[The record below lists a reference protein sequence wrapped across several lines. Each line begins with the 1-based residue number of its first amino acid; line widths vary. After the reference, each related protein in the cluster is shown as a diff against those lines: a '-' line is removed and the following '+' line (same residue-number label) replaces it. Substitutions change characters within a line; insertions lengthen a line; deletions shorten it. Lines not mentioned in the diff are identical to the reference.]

1 MCKFL
6 YKILYHRQIG
16 LFGLIHYLSTFK
28 PANSHID
35 KRSTLSVTYKNIGLA
50 SRIQMIEVHNI

>member
-16 LFGLIHYLSTFK
+16 RFGLIYYLSTFK
-28 PANSHID
+28 SAISYD
-35 KRSTLSVTYKNIGLA
+35 RDGLTMSVASKKPGLA
-50 SRIQMIEVHNI
+50 NRVQMIEGHNI